1 MSVYFI
7 KRRGWRYDFTL
18 KGIRYTNAW
27 FTTKKEA
34 LQTEAKR
41 KEEIKNPKPKVKE
54 PIDMAFMEL
63 VEKRLDHVKAYNSA
77 SHYRDTV
84 SLARHWIKEWD
95 GYGCI
100 EITNDMVQ
108 DYTLK
113 RSKVSGYTAN
123 KDLRYLRT
131 LFNFGI
137 QKRWISTDPTDGIVF
152 FPVAKTLK
160 YIPSKEDV
168 LRVIMVAEPGVQEY
182 LWTLKETMG
191 RMGEI
196 NSLTWSDVDFEKR
209 YIVLSTRKKRGGHLT
224 PRKIPMTNR
233 LYEVLSCLYK
243 KRDKSKPWV
252 FWHRYWS
259 REKKEW
265 VEGPFQVRS
274 KIMTT
279 LCKKAGVKYFR
290 FHALRHFGASVL
302 DNANVNIGAIQRL
315 LGHENRKT
323 TEIYLHSVGETE
335 REAMR
340 VFEDASEKS
349 HTDSHTD
356 KKEGVSINC

>member
-1 MSVYFI
+1 MSVYLV
-7 KRRGWRYDFTL
+7 KGKGWRYDFTL
-18 KGIRYTNAW
+18 KGARYTNAW
-27 FTTKKEA
+27 FQTKTKA
-34 LQTEAKR
+34 LQAEARR
-41 KEEIKNPKPKVKE
+41 KEEIRNPAPRVE
-54 PIDMAFMEL
+54 GPIDMTFLEL

-84 SLARHWIKEWD
+84 SLARNWVKEWD
-95 GYGCI
+95 GLMCS

-108 DYTLK
+108 NFMLK

-131 LFNFGI
+131 LINFGI
-137 QKRWISTDPTDGIVF
+137 QKKWIMNDPTEGIVF
-152 FPVAKTLK
+152 FPVEKGLK

-168 LRVIMVAEPGVQEY
+168 LRVIMAAETSVQEY

-196 NSLTWSDVDFEKR
+196 NRLTWSDVDFEKR
-209 YIVLSTRKKRGGHLT
+209 YVVLYTRKKKGGHLT
-224 PRKIPMTNR
+224 PRKIPMTNK
-233 LYEVLSCLYK
+233 LYEVLSRLFE
-243 KRDKSKPWV
+243 KRDKEKPWI
-252 FWHRYWS
+252 FWHRYWDK
-259 REKKEW
+259 EKGEL
-265 VEGPFQVRS
+265 VDGPFQVRS
-274 KIMTT
+274 KIMKT

-302 DNANVNIGAIQRL
+302 DNSNVNIGAIQRI

-323 TEIYLHSVGETE
+323 TEIYLHSVGEAE
-335 REAMR
+335 RDAMR
-340 VFEDASEKS
+340 IFEEASQDS

-356 KKEGVSINC
+356 KKNGLTIAS

>member
-1 MSVYFI
+1 MSIYSVN
-7 KRRGWRYDFTL
+7 KKGWRYDFTL
-18 KGIRYTNAW
+18 KGIRFTNAW
-27 FTTKKEA
+27 FETKKEA
-34 LQTEAKR
+34 LQAEAKR
-41 KEEIKNPKPKVKE
+41 KEEIKNPKPIVKE

-108 DYTLK
+108 DYMLK
-113 RSKVSGYTAN
+113 RFKVSGYTAN

-137 QKRWISTDPTDGIVF
+137 QKRWISTDPTEGIVF
-152 FPVAKTLK
+152 FPVEKGLK

-182 LWTLKETMG
+182 LWTLKDTMG

-196 NSLTWSDVDFEKR
+196 NRLTWSDVDFEKR

-224 PRKIPMTNR
+224 PRKIPMTNKLYKVLSH
-233 LYEVLSCLYK
+233 LYE

-259 REKKEW
+259 REKNEL
-265 VEGPFQVRS
+265 VEGPYQVRS

-340 VFEDASEKS
+340 VFEEASEKS

-356 KKEGVSINC
+356 KKEGVSTNC